1 MPHDPLHDF
10 DTEIMDFLRA
20 NGVEAESLQLVTPPD
35 RTFGDRSTSVAF
47 QLAKVRRQ
55 RPLDIATTLASSFD
69 PSSSSFISRV
79 EAAGNGHLNFY
90 LNYSAF
96 IPAVI
101 TTVED
106 DGHLFGR
113 RDGLDAKQIVVEH
126 TSVNPNKEWHIG
138 HVRNAVLGDV
148 VVRALRLC
156 GHHVEAQNYIDD
168 TGLQAAQAIHAL
180 QAFPENQVDG
190 EKYDHY
196 LGRLYVKVASEFAS
210 EASLRQTA
218 ETLNREASDLNPP
231 GITVSTRSIDA
242 RLQNIEVLKQGVMR
256 TMHALEAGE
265 HHAAVAAILRAQLLT
280 AFRLGVFYDLLSW
293 ESHLVQSHIFE
304 QAMGKLQQAS
314 HVYYA
319 EEGRYRG
326 ALIIQVQ
333 DTAPEGEEPKAEVL
347 IRSNGI
353 PTYVGK
359 DIAYHLWKFGLVPD
373 PLHYERF
380 LQQPNGEEFWSTAL
394 SGENRD
400 TPPPTSV
407 INVIGVHQAQAQDTV
422 RAGLRAAGFDEAADN
437 LVHLSYGMVGTAEG
451 KISGRKG
458 TFVSGDSVIDETV
471 NAAYDAV
478 RGKRSEDLDETEM
491 RATAE
496 AIGVGAVRYF
506 MIQYNPARE
515 ITFDVKDVVNFDGN
529 TALYIQYAVVRM
541 GAILRRAE
549 SDLNIHG
556 ADLKSA
562 DVRLLT
568 HEQEKRLCYHLAQY
582 PGTVATV
589 ARTLSVN
596 LIAEYAHDLAVIFS
610 AFYRDCSVLNAED
623 DLRRARLRLVQ
634 VTREALVNVCG
645 VLGIPVIER
654 L

>member
-10 DTEIMDFLRA
+10 DIEIINFLKA
-20 NGVEAESLQLVTPPD
+20 NGVEAASLQLVTPPD
-35 RTFGDRSTSVAF
+35 RTFGDRSTSIAF

-55 RPLDIATTLASSFD
+55 KPLDIATSLASSFD
-69 PSSSSFISRV
+69 PSASRFISRV
-79 EAAGNGHLNFY
+79 EAAGNGHVNFY
-90 LNYSAF
+90 LNYSTF
-96 IPAVI
+96 IPVVI
-101 TTVED
+101 KAVED
-106 DGHLFGR
+106 NGHLFGR
-113 RDGLDAKQIVVEH
+113 RDELDAKQIVVEH

-148 VVRALRLC
+148 VVRVLRLC
-156 GHHVEAQNYIDD
+156 GHRVEAQNYIDD
-168 TGLQAAQAIHAL
+168 TGLQAAQAVHAL
-180 QAFPENQVDG
+180 RSFPENQGDG

-196 LGRLYVKVASEFAS
+196 MGRLYVKVASEFAS
-210 EASLRQTA
+210 EVALRQSA
-218 ETLNREASDLNPP
+218 ETLNRETSDSNPAEI
-231 GITVSTRSIDA
+231 GVSTRSVYA
-242 RLQNIEVLKQGVMR
+242 RLQNIEALKQGVMR
-256 TMHALEAGE
+256 TMHDLEAGE
-265 HHAAVAAILRAQLLT
+265 HHEAVAAILRAQLLT

-304 QAMGKLQQAS
+304 QAMEKLRQAP

-319 EEGRYRG
+319 KEGRYQG
-326 ALIIQVQ
+326 TLVIQVQ

-359 DIAYHLWKFGLVPD
+359 DIAYHLWKFGLLPD
-373 PLHYERF
+373 PLYYERF
-380 LQQPNGEEFWSTAL
+380 LRQPNNEQLWSTAL

-400 TPPPTSV
+400 TPAPETV

-422 RAGLRAAGFDEAADN
+422 RAGLRAAGFNAAADN
-437 LVHLSYGMVGTAEG
+437 LIHLSYGMVGTAEG

-458 TFVSGDSVIDETV
+458 TSVSGDSVINETV

-478 RGKRSEDLDETEM
+478 RGKRSQDLEENEM

-496 AIGVGAVRYF
+496 ALGVGAVRYF

-529 TALYIQYAVVRM
+529 TALYIQYATVRM

-549 SDLNIHG
+549 TDLSIHG
-556 ADLKSA
+556 ADLKGA
-562 DVRLLT
+562 DLQLLT

-610 AFYRDCSVLNAED
+610 AFYRDCGVLNAED

-634 VTREALVNVCG
+634 VTREALVHVCG
-645 VLGIPVIER
+645 VLGIPIIER